1 MENVI
6 HIRRYKFLQKL
17 LRVTSWVNR
26 LITNSKG
33 KLLNNEILLNS
44 FITIYN
50 QWQNIKGILKNVFN
64 IPPLPLYDVANP

>member
-1 MENVI
+1 MLELKASVLAQSEKALSVPMENVI

-26 LITNSKG
+26 LITDSKG

-50 QWQNIKGILKNVFN
+50 Q
-64 IPPLPLYDVANP
+64 